1 MIPADVKLHQISGIL
16 ELGYED
22 GTIFNLSAEYLRV
35 HSPSAEVQGHS
46 REQAVLQFGKKMVKI
61 ADIIPQGHYAIRIHF
76 SDNHDSGIFSWA
88 YLHELGSN
96 QDRLW
101 SEYLANLE
109 KAGKT
114 REPQFIAVGQ

>member
-46 REQAVLQFGKKMVKI
+46 REQAILQFGKKLVKI

-88 YLHELGSN
+88 YLHELGSH